1 MPLFD
6 YKKLIHRKRKE
17 YQKYMTVFSPALKT
31 FVVFNAKG
39 FNHLRFTVDRKARS
53 LSEQIYKL
61 GLMQFVREVISKAK
75 MYVDY
80 RRNSIPSGFV
90 EYWSLVAFVGKIKVK
105 VIVKRDNGK
114 GKFYFWSLMKAK

>member
-6 YKKLIHRKRKE
+6 YKKLIYLKRKE
-17 YQKYMTVFSPALKT
+17 YQSYVPVFSPALKT

-53 LSEQIYKL
+53 LSEQIYKIS
-61 GLMQFVREVISKAK
+61 LMQFVREVIAK
-75 MYVDY
+75 EKIYVDY
-80 RRNSIPSGFV
+80 RKNYIPSGFV
-90 EYWSLVAFVGKIKVK
+90 EYWSLVGLLGNIKVK

-114 GKFYFWSLMKAK
+114 GKSYFWSVMKAK